1 MTTNKIEK
9 IGEKV
14 DRLITAYRSSVKELE
29 ALRAE
34 NSKLRNTINN
44 SSESSMDNSF
54 ENVQIKKKVDALIS
68 ELDKCVQL
76 ISK

>member
-1 MTTNKIEK
+1 MTTNKVEK

-14 DRLITAYRSSVKELE
+14 DRLITAYRSNVKELE

-54 ENVQIKKKVDALIS
+54 ENEQMKKKVDALIS

-76 ISK
+76 IAK

>member
-54 ENVQIKKKVDALIS
+54 ENEQIKKKVDALIS

>member
-9 IGEKV
+9 IGEKM

-54 ENVQIKKKVDALIS
+54 ENEQIKKKVDALIS